1 MMRSFKEEFNK
12 EIKTTEEN
20 QSDMLEIKNIGSQMK
35 SPVESLSNLMD
46 QGEDRRSVWED
57 KVEELK
63 QSNRDI
69 RGPTL
74 SWAMHVITSPC
85 WE

>member
-1 MMRSFKEEFNK
+1 MRSFKEELNK

-46 QGEDRRSVWED
+46 QGEDRRSVW
-57 KVEELK
+57 KTRWR
-63 QSNRDI
+63 NRNS
-69 RGPTL
+69 PTE
-74 SWAMHVITSPC
+74 TSGVPP
-85 WE
+85 